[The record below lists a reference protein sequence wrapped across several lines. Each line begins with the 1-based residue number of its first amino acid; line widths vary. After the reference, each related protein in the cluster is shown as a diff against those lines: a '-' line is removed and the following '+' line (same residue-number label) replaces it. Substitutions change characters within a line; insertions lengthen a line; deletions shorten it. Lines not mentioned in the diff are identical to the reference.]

1 MAGDLPVWMQI
12 LTGLALL
19 AIIFFFGPSAYRAA
33 KESPKGTAKDW
44 FGLLIPVGGVVLFV
58 IVLIALAR
66 G

>member
-44 FGLLIPVGGVVLFV
+44 LGLLIPIGGVVLFV
-58 IVLIALAR
+58 ILLIAMAR